1 MPLHPRIKITEGV
14 RDDRLRTP
22 LVPSVTHDSLI
33 PGFAVIA
40 TRRAAQWCL
49 FFQPP
54 GRRPDGRRWGGGAR
68 ITLGDAFLMSVKDAR
83 NAALA
88 AKQII
93 REGRD
98 PLKEQQARRA
108 ALANQQ
114 PALAPTLTRDAFAL
128 YDKAIRARSAPKL
141 KSRLQHLRYV
151 AKALDRL
158 GALDRQ
164 LKDIRAGAIRIMLET
179 LRVSA
184 AGGKEQP
191 ASGAERRHVYI
202 ALSRFMT
209 WCRKN
214 ELILVNPCDDLDRD
228 DKPSAGKSR
237 DHTPSVA
244 TLRKVWAAVEGE
256 QPYVRDLL
264 RLLLL
269 LPLRRTEACLLRWR
283 EVDIDGRRIV
293 LGAERMKNGVGF
305 IMPLSGPAL
314 ELLTARKPTDAQLD
328 AFVFPTAEGKSFN
341 GWQHSLLRIRKAIGE
356 GETDRGSRFNPH
368 DIRRSF
374 VSELAECRFDP
385 DLLDLVLAHTRRGV
399 FGIYQ
404 RSARLEERKAAVE
417 AWGSLITG
425 AAIAGNVVQLHAAR

>member
-1 MPLHPRIKITEGV
+1 MPFHPRIKITEGV
-14 RDDRLRTP
+14 RDDRLHTP
-22 LVPSVTHDSLI
+22 LVPSVARDSLI
-33 PGFAVIA
+33 PGFALIV

-68 ITLGDAFLMSVKDAR
+68 ITLGDAFLMPVKDAR

-128 YDKAIRARSAPKL
+128 YDKVVRARSAPKL

-158 GALDRQ
+158 GAPDRQ

-179 LRVSA
+179 LRV
-184 AGGKEQP
+184 GKEQP

-214 ELILVNPCDDLDRD
+214 ELVLVNPCDHLDRD

-256 QPYVRDLL
+256 QPHVRDLL

-269 LPLRRTEACLLRWR
+269 LPLRRTEACCLRWR
-283 EVDIDGRRIV
+283 EIDFDGRRIV

-305 IMPLSGPAL
+305 VMPLSGPAL
-314 ELLTARKPTDAQLD
+314 DLLTARKATDAQLD
-328 AFVFPTAEGKSFN
+328 AFVFPTVEGKPFN
-341 GWQHSLLRIRKAIGE
+341 GWQHSLVRIRKAIGE
-356 GETDRGSRFNPH
+356 GESDRRSRFNPH

-374 VSELAECRFDP
+374 VSELADRGFDP

-404 RSARLEERKAAVE
+404 RSARMEDRKTAVE
-417 AWGSLITG
+417 VWGSLITG
-425 AAIAGNVVQLHAAR
+425 AATAGNVVQLHAAS